1 MNVLVFD
8 TETIS
13 TNKPFCY
20 NLGYMIMNFDTLDI
34 LEYEDFVIEQIYH
47 NKPLFETA
55 YYAQKKPIY
64 TSKLKGKKMTMKKY
78 GHACRK
84 LRTDIKKHGIDFV
97 YAFNSP
103 FDERVLNFNSDFF
116 GVANPLE
123 DVEVRDIRAYAMNT
137 ICNTIDYKKFCEQ
150 HGLFTESFNYST
162 NAESLY
168 RFITQDVDFIEE
180 HTALSDSAIETAI
193 LYESYKLDSDITVP
207 ISAPKSIWRNEEKE
221 LSLIVDGKPWKSGH
235 CKKVRVK
242 ESKDE
247 IKVFIDTW
255 KGRQGK

>member
-13 TNKPFCY
+13 INKPFCY
-20 NLGYMIMNFDTLDI
+20 NLGYMIMDFDTLDI

-55 YYAQKKPIY
+55 YYAQKKPLY

-84 LRTDIKKHGIDFV
+84 LRTDIKKHGVDFV

-116 GVANPLE
+116 GVQNPLKG
-123 DVEVRDIRAYAMNT
+123 VEIRDIRAYAMNT
-137 ICNTIDYKKFCEQ
+137 ICNTVEYKAFCERN
-150 HGLFTESFNYST
+150 GLFTETFNYST
-162 NAESLY
+162 SAETLY
-168 RFITQDVDFIEE
+168 RFITQDIDFIEE

-235 CKKVRVK
+235 CKKVKVK
-242 ESKDE
+242 EDKDK
-247 IKVFIDTW
+247 IRVFIDTW
-255 KGRQGK
+255 KGRQGE